1 MDMQE
6 ITDFLNTWL
15 VDPNNAK
22 SAFIEYMN
30 FLQKQTGT
38 SLDFKARPGISYSL
52 RAKKASQK
60 ERDLFVLVD
69 VVDDEP
75 ENRWLSVCFYADL
88 VTDPEEQG
96 DFVPGGL
103 LGEDAICFNL
113 EDDDQDM
120 KSYILA
126 RIDEASKN
134 A

>member
-1 MDMQE
+1 MQE
-6 ITDFLNTWL
+6 ISTFLDSWL

-22 SAFIEYMN
+22 GAFIDYMN
-30 FLQKQTGT
+30 FLQGQKGV

-52 RAKKASQK
+52 RAKKDSQK

-88 VTDPEEQG
+88 ITDPEEQG

-103 LGEDAICFNL
+103 LGADAICFNL
-113 EDDDQDM
+113 ENEDLEM
-120 KSYILA
+120 KKYILA
-126 RIDEASKN
+126 RIKEAN
-134 A
+134 ANA